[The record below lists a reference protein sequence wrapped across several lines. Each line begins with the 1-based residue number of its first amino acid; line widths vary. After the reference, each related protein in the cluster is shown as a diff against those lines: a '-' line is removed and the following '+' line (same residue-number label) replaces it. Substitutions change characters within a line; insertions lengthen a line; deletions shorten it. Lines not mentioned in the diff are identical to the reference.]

1 MFHSRHFGFESNL
14 RYTSQCNSEIYHLK
28 KTLSKTFKDCQ
39 KNYLVE
45 RLIKHLNI
53 SFPISSRIKFNF
65 QHGTS
70 VLELFQIF
78 LIPSAAKFETQP
90 RSLFTLTPTSG
101 VSCWLWK
108 INPYFKLTSYPPQM
122 SSWYVKLNLKH
133 IPHAWIIKHFNW
145 TQFHNPKIKVFYIPR
160 IIHHLFGQ
168 VDRKR
173 TQFTVPNWMDFL
185 GRRSNFGLTK
195 KKSLTRDYGRR
206 KRFKLSTF
214 VSRER

>member
-1 MFHSRHFGFESNL
+1 MERFGIIPNFSN
-14 RYTSQCNSEIYHLK
+14 
-28 KTLSKTFKDCQ
+28 SKHRQ
-39 KNYLVE
+39 
-45 RLIKHLNI
+45 
-53 SFPISSRIKFNF
+53 
-65 QHGTS
+65 
-70 VLELFQIF
+70 
-78 LIPSAAKFETQP
+78 AKFETQP

-185 GRRSNFGLTK
+185 GRRSNLDEEEELDARLQPTQTLQTQHVCEA
-195 KKSLTRDYGRR
+195 SLTLRIRD
-206 KRFKLSTF
+206 FKF
-214 VSRER
+214 ACFSRSIG